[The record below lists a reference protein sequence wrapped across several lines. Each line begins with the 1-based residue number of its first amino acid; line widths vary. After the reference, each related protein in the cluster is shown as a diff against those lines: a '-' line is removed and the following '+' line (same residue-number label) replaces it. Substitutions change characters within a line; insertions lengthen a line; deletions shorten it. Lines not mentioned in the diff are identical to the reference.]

1 MLGVRAVLAESFE
14 RIHRSNLVGM
24 GVLPLQFPP
33 GMSRHSLHLTGEE
46 TFDIPDISA
55 ALTPGAS
62 VPVKIHRADGRSEAI
77 SLISRVDTRREADWV
92 RSGGVLSYVLKELTA
107 A

>member
-1 MLGVRAVLAESFE
+1 MLGVRIVIAESFE

-24 GVLPLQFPP
+24 GVLPLQFQP
-33 GMSRHSLHLTGEE
+33 GQSRRSLGLTGEE
-46 TFDIPDISA
+46 TFDLPDIA
-55 ALTPGAS
+55 GALAPGAM
-62 VPVKIHRADGRSEAI
+62 VTAQINRASGVSETI

-92 RSGGVLSYVLKELTA
+92 RSGGVLPYVLKGLDA

>member
-1 MLGVRAVLAESFE
+1 MLGVRAVIAESFE

-33 GMSRHSLHLTGEE
+33 GISRHSLALTGEE

-55 ALTPGAS
+55 ALTPGS
-62 VPVKIHRADGRSEAI
+62 TVPVQVNRPGKPPETIG
-77 SLISRVDTRREADWV
+77 LISRVDTRREAEWV
-92 RSGGVLSYVLKELTA
+92 RSGGVLSFVLNELA
-107 A
+107 VA